1 MQKNNQKPESLNNTN
16 NSLESVINNNFYGPK
31 TVKENIRS
39 KENYSFSG
47 TSISS
52 NKKTNQNDSYN
63 NLISRIKLNYN
74 LLHPKQRIQTI
85 ILHSNI
91 DKSIN
96 MSENSFSDIKNI
108 DSSGNNNDNLN
119 TGFIMDNSEENV
131 NKVNRRRTIN
141 ELNRVYEERL
151 EKGKE
156 EKNNQSAEIKK
167 DKINNKFVN
176 NIFDINNNTKVN
188 LGDIFNKNYDNNKNS
203 HKDKVFLSQND
214 FIDNPQWNNYE
225 RKDVQDRA
233 IDYINKNNHNPLKRS
248 NMHINE
254 QNEKGIQDFNMNYS
268 SDSND
273 LSTNMNTG
281 NNRKNMF
288 LNDKNKI
295 SRKEIISS
303 FNYGINNNSLP
314 DPRNSNL
321 NLGNN
326 SEQSVNQSFNNS
338 LELGEK
344 FTFKPKERNNYED
357 YSNQNFDLS
366 KKYNFPQNIPNN
378 NTLNNIFNEKSSIFN
393 KEDNES
399 GENHLLKNPKTMFN
413 HEENIDIL
421 AAYNQEKINDNSN
434 NINYGDNKYI
444 NNNRNLFSSKNDN
457 ILNMDKNSNNIIN
470 EEAEKNSSLS
480 LTVSDLDENDL
491 SKNKRKGKNIFKSFL
506 YGLLFGSTA
515 SGIFWLKNEET
526 RKHLYE
532 KIKGIN
538 FKSIINF
545 LKMVFS
551 NPIEFFKKIFSD
563 ERMKNYLKVFGLTL
577 GKFFDIFEG
586 YNDWFRLIG
595 IVLSVYL
602 FWLIIKSFIKALFKV
617 WKYYN

>member
-1 MQKNNQKPESLNNTN
+1 MQKNNQKPEILNNTN
-16 NSLESVINNNFYGPK
+16 NSLESDINNNFYGPK

-63 NLISRIKLNYN
+63 NFISRIKLNYN

-108 DSSGNNNDNLN
+108 DSSGNKNDNLN

-167 DKINNKFVN
+167 DKINNNFAN

-254 QNEKGIQDFNMNYS
+254 QNEKGIQDLNMNYS

-326 SEQSVNQSFNNS
+326 SEQSINQSFNNS

-434 NINYGDNKYI
+434 NINYGDNKYV

>member
-1 MQKNNQKPESLNNTN
+1 MQKNNQKPEIQNNTN
-16 NSLESVINNNFYGPK
+16 NSLESDINNNFYGPK

-63 NLISRIKLNYN
+63 NFISRIKLNYN

-108 DSSGNNNDNLN
+108 DSSGNKNDNLN

>member
-1 MQKNNQKPESLNNTN
+1 MQKNNQKPEILNNTN
-16 NSLESVINNNFYGPK
+16 NSLESDINNNFYGPK

-63 NLISRIKLNYN
+63 NFISRIKLNYN

-108 DSSGNNNDNLN
+108 DSSGNKNDNLN

-254 QNEKGIQDFNMNYS
+254 QNEKGIQDLNMNYS

-421 AAYNQEKINDNSN
+421 AAYNQEKINDNNN

>member
-1 MQKNNQKPESLNNTN
+1 MQKNNQKPEILNNTN
-16 NSLESVINNNFYGPK
+16 NSLESDINNNFYGPK

-63 NLISRIKLNYN
+63 NFISRIKLNYN

-108 DSSGNNNDNLN
+108 DSSGNKNDNLN

-167 DKINNKFVN
+167 DKINNNFASD
-176 NIFDINNNTKVN
+176 IFDINNNTKVN

-480 LTVSDLDENDL
+480 LTVSDLEENDL

>member
-1 MQKNNQKPESLNNTN
+1 MQKNNQKPEILNNTN
-16 NSLESVINNNFYGPK
+16 NSLESDINNNFYGPK

-63 NLISRIKLNYN
+63 NFISRIKLNYN

-108 DSSGNNNDNLN
+108 DSSGNKNDNLN

-480 LTVSDLDENDL
+480 LTVSDLEENDL
-491 SKNKRKGKNIFKSFL
+491 SKNKRKEKNIFKSFL

>member
-1 MQKNNQKPESLNNTN
+1 MQKNNQKPEILNNTN
-16 NSLESVINNNFYGPK
+16 NSLESDINNNFYGPK

-63 NLISRIKLNYN
+63 NFISRIKLNYN

-108 DSSGNNNDNLN
+108 DSSGNKNDNLN

-480 LTVSDLDENDL
+480 LIVSDLEENDL
-491 SKNKRKGKNIFKSFL
+491 SKNKRKEKNIFKSFL

>member
-1 MQKNNQKPESLNNTN
+1 MQKNNQKPEILNNTN
-16 NSLESVINNNFYGPK
+16 NSLESDINNNFYGPK

-63 NLISRIKLNYN
+63 NFISRIKLNYN

-108 DSSGNNNDNLN
+108 DSSGNKNDNLN
-119 TGFIMDNSEENV
+119 TGFIMDNSQEND

-167 DKINNKFVN
+167 DKINNNFAN

-577 GKFFDIFEG
+577 GKFFDVFEG

>member
-1 MQKNNQKPESLNNTN
+1 MQKNNQKPEILNNTN
-16 NSLESVINNNFYGPK
+16 NSLESDINNNFYGPK

-63 NLISRIKLNYN
+63 NFISRIKLNYN

-96 MSENSFSDIKNI
+96 MSENTFSDIKNI
-108 DSSGNNNDNLN
+108 DSSGNKNDNLN

-314 DPRNSNL
+314 EPRNSNL

-491 SKNKRKGKNIFKSFL
+491 SKNKRKEKNIFKSFL

>member
-1 MQKNNQKPESLNNTN
+1 MQKNNQKPEILNNTN
-16 NSLESVINNNFYGPK
+16 NSLKSDINNNFYGPK

-63 NLISRIKLNYN
+63 NFISRIKLNYN

-108 DSSGNNNDNLN
+108 DSSGNKNDNLN

-167 DKINNKFVN
+167 DKINNNFAN

-314 DPRNSNL
+314 VPRNSNL

-480 LTVSDLDENDL
+480 LTVPDLEENDL
-491 SKNKRKGKNIFKSFL
+491 SKNKRKEKNIFKSFL

>member
-16 NSLESVINNNFYGPK
+16 NSLGSDINYNFYGPK

-63 NLISRIKLNYN
+63 NFISRIKLNYN

-96 MSENSFSDIKNI
+96 MSENSFSDVKNI
-108 DSSGNNNDNLN
+108 DSSGNKNDNLN

-167 DKINNKFVN
+167 DKINNNFAN

-491 SKNKRKGKNIFKSFL
+491 SKNKRKEKNIFKSFL

-577 GKFFDIFEG
+577 GKFFDVFEG

>member
-1 MQKNNQKPESLNNTN
+1 MQKNNQKPEILNNTN
-16 NSLESVINNNFYGPK
+16 NSLESDINNNFYGPK

-63 NLISRIKLNYN
+63 NFISRIKLNYN

-108 DSSGNNNDNLN
+108 DSSGNKNDNLN

-254 QNEKGIQDFNMNYS
+254 QNEKGIQDLNMNYS

-491 SKNKRKGKNIFKSFL
+491 SKNKRKEKNIFKSFL

>member
-1 MQKNNQKPESLNNTN
+1 MQKNNQKPEILNNTN
-16 NSLESVINNNFYGPK
+16 NSLESDINNNFYGPK

-63 NLISRIKLNYN
+63 NFISRIKLNYN

-108 DSSGNNNDNLN
+108 DSSGNKNDNLN
-119 TGFIMDNSEENV
+119 TGFIMDNSQEND

-577 GKFFDIFEG
+577 GKFFDVFEG

>member
-1 MQKNNQKPESLNNTN
+1 
-16 NSLESVINNNFYGPK
+16 
-31 TVKENIRS
+31 
-39 KENYSFSG
+39 
-47 TSISS
+47 
-52 NKKTNQNDSYN
+52 
-63 NLISRIKLNYN
+63 
-74 LLHPKQRIQTI
+74 
-85 ILHSNI
+85 
-91 DKSIN
+91 
-96 MSENSFSDIKNI
+96 
-108 DSSGNNNDNLN
+108 
-119 TGFIMDNSEENV
+119 
-131 NKVNRRRTIN
+131 
-141 ELNRVYEERL
+141 
-151 EKGKE
+151 
-156 EKNNQSAEIKK
+156 
-167 DKINNKFVN
+167 
-176 NIFDINNNTKVN
+176 
-188 LGDIFNKNYDNNKNS
+188 
-203 HKDKVFLSQND
+203 
-214 FIDNPQWNNYE
+214 
-225 RKDVQDRA
+225 
-233 IDYINKNNHNPLKRS
+233 
-248 NMHINE
+248 
-254 QNEKGIQDFNMNYS
+254 
-268 SDSND
+268 
-273 LSTNMNTG
+273 
-281 NNRKNMF
+281 MF

-378 NTLNNIFNEKSSIFN
+378 NNIFNEKSSIFN

-399 GENHLLKNPKTMFN
+399 EENNLLKNPKTMFN

-421 AAYNQEKINDNSN
+421 AAYNQEKINYNSN
-434 NINYGDNKYI
+434 NINYEKNKYI

-491 SKNKRKGKNIFKSFL
+491 SKNNRKGKNIFKSFL

-563 ERMKNYLKVFGLTL
+563 ERMKNYLKIFGLTL

>member
-1 MQKNNQKPESLNNTN
+1 MQKNNQKPEILNNTN
-16 NSLESVINNNFYGPK
+16 NSLESDINNNFYGPK

-63 NLISRIKLNYN
+63 NFISRIKLNYN

-108 DSSGNNNDNLN
+108 DSSGNKNDNLN

-167 DKINNKFVN
+167 DKINNNFAN

-491 SKNKRKGKNIFKSFL
+491 SKNKKNEKNIFKSFL

-551 NPIEFFKKIFSD
+551 NPIEFFKKLFCD

-577 GKFFDIFEG
+577 GKFFDVFEG

>member
-1 MQKNNQKPESLNNTN
+1 MQKNYQKPERLNNTN
-16 NSLESVINNNFYGPK
+16 NSLESDINYNFYGPK
-31 TVKENIRS
+31 TVKENMRS

-63 NLISRIKLNYN
+63 NFISRIKLNYN

-108 DSSGNNNDNLN
+108 DSSGNKNDNLN

-167 DKINNKFVN
+167 DKINNNFAN

-203 HKDKVFLSQND
+203 HKDKVFLSQNA
-214 FIDNPQWNNYE
+214 FMDNPQWNNYE
-225 RKDVQDRA
+225 RKDVQDRT

>member
-63 NLISRIKLNYN
+63 NFISRIKLNYN

-96 MSENSFSDIKNI
+96 MSENSFSDVKNI
-108 DSSGNNNDNLN
+108 DSSGNKNDNLN

-167 DKINNKFVN
+167 DKINNNFAN

-366 KKYNFPQNIPNN
+366 KKNNFPQNIPNN

-577 GKFFDIFEG
+577 GKFFDVFEG

-595 IVLSVYL
+595 TVLSVYL

>member
-1 MQKNNQKPESLNNTN
+1 MQKNNQKPEILNNTN
-16 NSLESVINNNFYGPK
+16 NSLESDINNNFYGPK

-63 NLISRIKLNYN
+63 NFISRIKLNYN

-108 DSSGNNNDNLN
+108 DSSGNKNDNLN

-378 NTLNNIFNEKSSIFN
+378 NIFNEKSSIFN

-421 AAYNQEKINDNSN
+421 AAYNQEKINDNSH

-480 LTVSDLDENDL
+480 LTVSDLEENDL
-491 SKNKRKGKNIFKSFL
+491 SKNKRKEKNIFKSFL

-577 GKFFDIFEG
+577 GKFFDVFEG

>member
-1 MQKNNQKPESLNNTN
+1 MQKNNQKPEILNNTN
-16 NSLESVINNNFYGPK
+16 NSLESDINNNFYGPK

-63 NLISRIKLNYN
+63 NFISRIKLNYN

-108 DSSGNNNDNLN
+108 DSSGNKNDNLN

-413 HEENIDIL
+413 NEENIDIL

-480 LTVSDLDENDL
+480 LTVSDLEENDL
-491 SKNKRKGKNIFKSFL
+491 SKNKRKEKNIFKSFL

>member
-1 MQKNNQKPESLNNTN
+1 MQKNNQKPEILNNTN
-16 NSLESVINNNFYGPK
+16 NSLESDINYNFYGPK

-63 NLISRIKLNYN
+63 NFISRIKLNYN

-108 DSSGNNNDNLN
+108 DSSGNKNDNLN

-167 DKINNKFVN
+167 DKINNNFAN

-225 RKDVQDRA
+225 RKDGQNK
-233 IDYINKNNHNPLKRS
+233 INDYINKNNHNPLKRS

-273 LSTNMNTG
+273 LSTNINTG
-281 NNRKNMF
+281 NDRKNLF
-288 LNDKNKI
+288 LNDNNKI
-295 SRKEIISS
+295 SKKGIISS

-314 DPRNSNL
+314 EPRNSNL

-366 KKYNFPQNIPNN
+366 KKYNFQQNIPNSN
-378 NTLNNIFNEKSSIFN
+378 ALNIFNEKSSIFN
-393 KEDNES
+393 KEDNDS
-399 GENHLLKNPKTMFN
+399 RENHLLTNPKTMFN
-413 HEENIDIL
+413 HGENIDNID
-421 AAYNQEKINDNSN
+421 AYNQEEINDNSHN
-434 NINYGDNKYI
+434 KNYADNKYI

>member
-1 MQKNNQKPESLNNTN
+1 MQKNNQKPEILNNTN
-16 NSLESVINNNFYGPK
+16 NSLESDINNNFYGPK

-63 NLISRIKLNYN
+63 NFISRIKLNYN

-108 DSSGNNNDNLN
+108 DSSGNKNDNLN

-167 DKINNKFVN
+167 DKINNNFAN

-413 HEENIDIL
+413 HEENIDIID
-421 AAYNQEKINDNSN
+421 AYNQEEINDNSH

-444 NNNRNLFSSKNDN
+444 NNNRNLFPSKNDN
-457 ILNMDKNSNNIIN
+457 ILNMGKNSNNIIN

-491 SKNKRKGKNIFKSFL
+491 SKNKRKEKNIFKSFL

>member
-1 MQKNNQKPESLNNTN
+1 MQKNNQKPEILNNTN
-16 NSLESVINNNFYGPK
+16 NSLESDINNNFYGPK

-63 NLISRIKLNYN
+63 NFISRIKLNYN

-96 MSENSFSDIKNI
+96 MSENSFSDVKNI
-108 DSSGNNNDNLN
+108 DSSGNKNDNLN

-167 DKINNKFVN
+167 DKINNKFVH

-399 GENHLLKNPKTMFN
+399 GENHLLKNPQTMFN

-480 LTVSDLDENDL
+480 LIVSDLEENDL
-491 SKNKRKGKNIFKSFL
+491 SKNKRKEKNIFKSFL

-577 GKFFDIFEG
+577 GKFFDVFEG

>member
-1 MQKNNQKPESLNNTN
+1 MQKNNQKPEILNNTN
-16 NSLESVINNNFYGPK
+16 NSLESDINNNFYGPK

-63 NLISRIKLNYN
+63 NFISRIKLNYN

-96 MSENSFSDIKNI
+96 MSENSFSDVKNI
-108 DSSGNNNDNLN
+108 DSSGNKNDNLN

-444 NNNRNLFSSKNDN
+444 NNNRNLFPSKNDN
-457 ILNMDKNSNNIIN
+457 ILNIGKNNINNIN
-470 EEAEKNSSLS
+470 EEAKKNSSLS

>member
-1 MQKNNQKPESLNNTN
+1 MQKNNQKPEILNNTN
-16 NSLESVINNNFYGPK
+16 NSLESDINNNFYGPK

-63 NLISRIKLNYN
+63 NFISRIKLNYN

-108 DSSGNNNDNLN
+108 DSSGNKNDNLN

-470 EEAEKNSSLS
+470 KEAEKNSSLS
-480 LTVSDLDENDL
+480 LTVPDLEENDL
-491 SKNKRKGKNIFKSFL
+491 SKNKKKEKNIFKSFL